1 MPFTDPFTRAYD
13 AVWAALLADDGPG
26 GFASLVKPNNRVN
39 LSREGDTKIK
49 DALQA
54 ADVPEVSLIPA
65 AFRMAPLGS
74 NSRAADLAHSYQ
86 LVTATDA
93 LSILPVNRVKWRVFV
108 ALFRA
113 GDDLGLTGLCRAWT
127 VTDATDG
134 TGGILIA
141 DKDAARGKRGLG
153 TLCTINVEMY
163 VPRDQLLSA

>member
-26 GFASLVKPNNRVN
+26 GFASLVKPNNRVI
-39 LSREGDTKIK
+39 LSREGNTPIK

-54 ADVPEVSLIPA
+54 ADVPEVSLIPTA
-65 AFRMAPLGS
+65 YRLSPFGS
-74 NSRAADLAHSYQ
+74 NSRAAELSQSYQ
-86 LVTATDA
+86 LVAATDV
-93 LSILPVNRVKWRVFV
+93 LSILPIDRVKWRTFV

-113 GDDLGLTGLCRAWT
+113 GTDLGLTGLCRGWAI
-127 VTDATDG
+127 TDATDG

-141 DKDAARGKRGLG
+141 NKDVERGKRGIGSIL
-153 TLCTINVEMY
+153 TINVDLY